1 MKIAIIGS
9 GVAGNVIAHH
19 LQHQHDVQ
27 VFEAGSYVGGHS
39 HTHDIELGNRHWSI
53 DTGFIVYNE
62 LTYPNF
68 TAMLSSL
75 GVPTQASH
83 MSFSVRCD
91 RTGLEYNGNTL
102 NSLFAQRSNLVRPAF
117 WRMVTGIVRFNREAL
132 ALLAA
137 DADKDITLGRYL
149 SLHGYAREFIDW
161 YIVPMG
167 AAIWSTD
174 PVRMLDFPAHSFVR
188 FFHNHGMLSVN
199 DRPQWRTISGGSRE
213 YVRQLTRGFADRIR
227 LNCPVQRIQRFDDH
241 VRIDS
246 AQASGERFDQVFI
259 ACHSDQALALLADP
273 SQLEADTLG
282 AIPYQDSDVLLH
294 TDTRML
300 PRRPLARAAWNY
312 HLADES
318 RDPARPAAATL
329 TYDMNMLQGLQGP
342 ERFCVSLNRSAD
354 IDPAKVLRRLR
365 YAHPLYTPAGLA
377 AQQLH
382 GEVNGRQ
389 RTYFCG
395 AYWRY
400 GFHEDAI
407 ASALAAL
414 DHFETRTS
422 TKVPRRWHQVA
433 EQTAAVN
440 QALGDQM
447 DHPGL
452 ALQLTPHLQ
461 QP

>member
-1 MKIAIIGS
+1 MKIAVIGT

-19 LQHQHDVQ
+19 LQHQHDVH
-27 VFEAGSYVGGHS
+27 VFEAGSHIGGHA
-39 HTHDIELGNRHWSI
+39 HTHDIELGGRYWSI

-62 LTYPNF
+62 LTYPHF
-68 TAMLSSL
+68 TAMLKSL
-75 GVPTQASH
+75 GVATQPSH

-117 WRMVTGIVRFNREAL
+117 WRMVTGILRFNREAPV
-132 ALLAA
+132 LLA
-137 DADKDITLGRYL
+137 DDGDSQITLGRYL
-149 SLHGYAREFIDW
+149 SQHRYSREFIDW

-174 PVRMLDFPAHSFVR
+174 PVRMLDFPARSFVR

-199 DRPQWRTISGGSRE
+199 ERPQWRTVSGGSRE
-213 YVRQLTRGFADRIR
+213 YVRQLTRGFTDRIR
-227 LNCPVQRIQRFDDH
+227 LNCPVQRIQRNDDH

-246 AQASGERFDQVFI
+246 AACSGERFDQVFI
-259 ACHSDQALALLADP
+259 ACHSDQALELLADP
-273 SQLEADTLG
+273 SALEVETLG
-282 AIPYQDSDVLLH
+282 AIPYQASDLLLH

-312 HLADES
+312 HLANES
-318 RDPARPAAATL
+318 PSGAPGTAAKL
-329 TYDMNMLQGLQGP
+329 TYDMNVLQGLQGP
-342 ERFCVSLNRSAD
+342 ERFCVSLNRSDD
-354 IDPAKVLRRLR
+354 IDPAKVLRHLR
-365 YAHPLYTPAGLA
+365 YEHPLYTPAGLA
-377 AQQLH
+377 AQGRH
-382 GEVNGRQ
+382 AEVNGVQ

-400 GFHEDAI
+400 GFHEDGI

-414 DHFETRTS
+414 DHFETRNS
-422 TKVPRRWHQVA
+422 TKVPRRWHQVT
-433 EQTAAVN
+433 EQPAAID
-440 QALGDQM
+440 QPLGDQM
-447 DHPGL
+447 GHPGF
-452 ALQLTPHLQ
+452 ALQLAPHLQ